1 MKVALVR
8 HAEATANAS
17 GLALGRKDVPLT
29 ERGRLQ
35 AAALA
40 TAFDGWRIDAIVSS
54 PLRRALDTAGPL
66 AARFGLEVE
75 VAPGFVEMD
84 VGETDGLTFADLR
97 ARYPEFLERWLSD
110 DCADVPMPGGE
121 TLRQVQDRAWAEI
134 ERLYERFADGAV
146 LVVTHNFVIGAL
158 LCAVTGAPLSRFRRF
173 RQGLASRSLIDVRP
187 GARTLLALND
197 TAHLRAAGLGS
208 DPW

>member
-75 VAPGFVEMD
+75 IAPGFVEMD

-146 LVVTHNFVIGAL
+146 VVVTHNFVIGAV

-173 RQGLASRSLIDVRP
+173 RQALASRSLIDVHP